1 MGLDTD
7 EKPRGCRF
15 TGDPLGART
24 TSSLMPSLFYDKV
37 GHERVSILE
46 PPIPEPPWY
55 NVSHGG
61 KMRRAAIPNYT
72 PREVWEADG
81 GILTLGEDELRG
93 LISAALSKVPKRV
106 ANKVFKGCIF
116 VMAKFEWG
124 AGTYIPREILEGKC
138 VIALSERL
146 MDEDRKSAVRTVLHE
161 VAHFY
166 LGHMPPG
173 LIAGSGDGCDCRQE
187 HEAEAKVDDWLK
199 ADRKARRAR
208 QAR

>member
-1 MGLDTD
+1 MG
-7 EKPRGCRF
+7 E
-15 TGDPLGART
+15 
-24 TSSLMPSLFYDKV
+24 
-37 GHERVSILE
+37 I
-46 PPIPEPPWY
+46 
-55 NVSHGG
+55 
-61 KMRRAAIPNYT
+61 MRRAASPNYT
-72 PREVWEADG
+72 PEEVWEADG

-93 LISAALSKVPKRV
+93 LVSVALSKVPKRV

-124 AGTYIPREILEGKC
+124 AGTYIPKELLEGKC

-166 LGHMPPG
+166 LRHVPPG
-173 LIAGSGDGCDCRQE
+173 LAAGSGESCDCRQE
-187 HEAEAKVDDWLK
+187 KEAEAKVDEWLK
-199 ADRKARRAR
+199 SDHKARRAR

>member
-1 MGLDTD
+1 MG
-7 EKPRGCRF
+7 E
-15 TGDPLGART
+15 
-24 TSSLMPSLFYDKV
+24 
-37 GHERVSILE
+37 I
-46 PPIPEPPWY
+46 
-55 NVSHGG
+55 
-61 KMRRAAIPNYT
+61 MRRAASPNYT
-72 PREVWEADG
+72 PEEVWEADG

-93 LISAALSKVPKRV
+93 LVSVALSKVPKRV

-124 AGTYIPREILEGKC
+124 AGTYIPKELLEGKC

-173 LIAGSGDGCDCRQE
+173 LMAGSGEGCDCRQE
-187 HEAEAKVDDWLK
+187 KEAEAKVDEWLK
-199 ADRKARRAR
+199 SDHKARRAR